1 MFDAHCRPAL
11 LTPREEASD
20 LRIRNA
26 CQRLRGPA
34 SAGRAAPHK
43 ALITAVAWAAAALAT
58 HAAQAQQLGP
68 LGSSGGLVIPKAHT
82 LSEGTVSLG
91 VSNLPEPAYGN
102 PKSPR
107 SIVLGLGIWEG
118 LEVSGRFAE
127 YSSRTDGFLV
137 GGISDLSLNAKASW
151 AWGDGPT
158 ALRLGA
164 GLMDYGGQATNFR
177 SAYAVGTQSMGP
189 WEATL
194 GWGKSDALVAT
205 PGQRRALD
213 GVFAGLSYQVT
224 GLNSPAGRW
233 ELAAE
238 HDGRQALAGVRWASP
253 AWPAL
258 ADGRLTM
265 ALHRAAANGSAHP
278 GSTVWTLGVSLPL
291 AEREKRFARAE
302 ATVPP
307 AQPPAFAPEVLAT
320 ASARMAQ
327 LKQALTDQGLERVCV
342 GRARDGAWVVSYQN
356 RRFGHNEVDA
366 LGLVLGLAV
375 EAAPQDLRSL
385 VVLALKQGQPVL
397 TLRTE
402 PTVWRNFLGT
412 GLPGLA
418 RGTTQVQRGLGI
430 PLEEVDW
437 VAEEPSRGTWLQLQ
451 LTPEL
456 AYTVGTE
463 VGMADYSMAA
473 RAMATVPLWTGA
485 QFVVAAQ
492 QPLSNSRQAAPT
504 GIFAS
509 MRQTEGLHTLALHQ
523 TWWLG
528 QRAVLGAAVGR
539 FEYGAWGAEGEAL
552 VFMPWRDDILRL
564 RGRAV
569 DKTAELP
576 RGAELAGAAS
586 YRWTPTPSLAAEV
599 GVQRYN
605 DGSSGPT
612 AVVSRWWGDVGAHLF
627 YRQGGWRKYVGVEF
641 SVPLT
646 PRSAKS
652 WGPVHVQG
660 SPSWK
665 RGLRTMV
672 DNPANYV
679 EPRQVRD
686 LQLTWEL
693 ETQALNAGR
702 LGPEYVLA
710 QMPRMREAF
719 VSYGPKKP

>member
-1 MFDAHCRPAL
+1 MFHRSCNAVF
-11 LTPREEASD
+11 LTARD
-20 LRIRNA
+20 QGL
-26 CQRLRGPA
+26 
-34 SAGRAAPHK
+34 K
-43 ALITAVAWAAAALAT
+43 ALVAAVAWAALAM
-58 HAAQAQQLGP
+58 AAQAQQVGP
-68 LGSSGGLVIPKAHT
+68 LGASGGLVIPRAHT
-82 LSEGTVSLG
+82 LGEGTLSAG
-91 VSNLPEPAYGN
+91 VSNIPEPAYGN
-102 PKSPR
+102 PRSPR
-107 SIVLGLGIWEG
+107 SIVLGLGLWEG

-127 YSSRTDGFLV
+127 YAARNEGLLV
-137 GGISDLSLNAKASW
+137 GGISDLSLNAKAAW

-164 GLMDYGGQATNFR
+164 GVLDFGGQATNFR
-177 SAYAVGTQSMGP
+177 SAYVVGSQPMGP

-194 GWGKSDALVAT
+194 GWGKSEARVGS
-205 PGQRRALD
+205 PGQKRALD
-213 GVFAGLSYQVT
+213 GIFGGLSYELT

-238 HDGRQALAGVRWASP
+238 HDGRQALAGVRWFSP
-253 AWPAL
+253 AWPVL

-265 ALHRAAANGSAHP
+265 ALHRAMANGSAHP
-278 GSTVWTLGVSLPL
+278 GATVWTVGLSLPL
-291 AEREKRFARAE
+291 AEREKRFAQVEAPPPGTRAN
-302 ATVPP
+302 PLP
-307 AQPPAFAPEVLAT
+307 PEVLGS
-320 ASARMAQ
+320 ASARLAQ
-327 LKQALTDQGLERVCV
+327 LKQTLIAQGLERVRV
-342 GRARDGAWVVSYQN
+342 GRAKDGAWVASYQN

-375 EAAPQDLRSL
+375 EAAPAELGSL

-402 PTVWRNFLGT
+402 PAAWRNFLST

-418 RGTTQVQRGLGI
+418 RGITNVQRGLGI